1 MKNNKLSI
9 IIVNYNVKYFL
20 EQCLNSVFKA
30 IKNFCI
36 EVIVVDNNSV
46 DGSCQMLK
54 SKFSEIILIEN
65 KTNTGF
71 SYANNQAI
79 KISTGDYVLLLNPD
93 TLVEEDT
100 FEKCISFMNNTPKA
114 GALGVKMIDGKGNFL
129 AESKRSLPTPI
140 RAFYKVFGL
149 SFIFPKSK
157 IFGEYQLNYL
167 DKDKIHKVDILSGAY
182 MFIRKSVLDKIDLLD
197 ESFFMYG
204 EDIDLSYR
212 IIKAGYENYYFSDTT
227 IIHYKGESTKKG
239 SLNYVRIFYN
249 AMIIFAKK
257 HFSSK
262 NIKLFIIFINIAI
275 YIRAFLSIFKRI
287 VKVILLPILDFISIW
302 AIYFFIIPL
311 WELYK
316 FGSIHEYPPSL
327 IGVIVPIYIIIWI
340 VAAMLNNAYNKTTKI
355 YDIIKGVISGTVFIL
370 ILYALIPETY
380 RYSRALII
388 IGSLSTFML
397 LFVNRYIFSKL
408 KIIKFGNQKLR
419 VVIVGNKTEAERVYE
434 LIQSIN
440 LNVELLGF
448 VSPDSFN
455 NNDYIGT
462 TNQLNEIVYINK
474 INEII
479 FCSENITSSEIIKH
493 MLKLNSQSVN
503 YKIAPSKSHSI
514 IGSNSIYSSGE
525 LYKADINLISQ
536 AKNRINK
543 RFFDIASSLL
553 FFIFLPILFFFIN
566 KPWGFIKNIFLVLF
580 AYISW
585 VGYTDDILVKKLD
598 LPSIK
603 RGILNPTNLISNKI
617 SNERIQKLNLNY
629 AQKYS
634 LMIDISIVI
643 KNIKYLGQ

>member
-1 MKNNKLSI
+1 
-9 IIVNYNVKYFL
+9 
-20 EQCLNSVFKA
+20 
-30 IKNFCI
+30 
-36 EVIVVDNNSV
+36 
-46 DGSCQMLK
+46 
-54 SKFSEIILIEN
+54 
-65 KTNTGF
+65 
-71 SYANNQAI
+71 
-79 KISTGDYVLLLNPD
+79 
-93 TLVEEDT
+93 
-100 FEKCISFMNNTPKA
+100 
-114 GALGVKMIDGKGNFL
+114 
-129 AESKRSLPTPI
+129 
-140 RAFYKVFGL
+140 
-149 SFIFPKSK
+149 
-157 IFGEYQLNYL
+157 
-167 DKDKIHKVDILSGAY
+167 
-182 MFIRKSVLDKIDLLD
+182 
-197 ESFFMYG
+197 
-204 EDIDLSYR
+204 
-212 IIKAGYENYYFSDTT
+212 
-227 IIHYKGESTKKG
+227 
-239 SLNYVRIFYN
+239 
-249 AMIIFAKK
+249 
-257 HFSSK
+257 
-262 NIKLFIIFINIAI
+262 
-275 YIRAFLSIFKRI
+275 
-287 VKVILLPILDFISIW
+287 
-302 AIYFFIIPL
+302 
-311 WELYK
+311 
-316 FGSIHEYPPSL
+316 
-327 IGVIVPIYIIIWI
+327 
-340 VAAMLNNAYNKTTKI
+340 
-355 YDIIKGVISGTVFIL
+355 
-370 ILYALIPETY
+370 
-380 RYSRALII
+380 
-388 IGSLSTFML
+388 ML